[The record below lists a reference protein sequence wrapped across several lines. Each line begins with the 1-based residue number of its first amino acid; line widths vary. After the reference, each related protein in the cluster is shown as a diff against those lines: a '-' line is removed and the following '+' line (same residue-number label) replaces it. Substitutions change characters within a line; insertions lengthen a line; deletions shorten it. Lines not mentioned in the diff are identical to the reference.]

1 MSDFTVAFH
10 VDKIDGSLAV
20 ALNNAVNYANAL
32 SGQAYHMVL
41 VVNSAAVK
49 ELVAEKAALLEKL
62 QPALKLGLEVRACQ
76 NALAATD
83 TAPEQLFAGC
93 QVVPAGIV
101 ELVRLQKQGYAYIKP

>member
-20 ALNNAVNYANAL
+20 ALNNAINYAKGIP
-32 SGQAYHMVL
+32 GQDYHMVL

-49 ELVAEKAALLEKL
+49 ELVAEKALLLETL
-62 QPALKLGLEVRACQ
+62 PLALEFGLEVRACR
-76 NALAATD
+76 NALVATG

-93 QVVPAGIV
+93 QIVPAGIV